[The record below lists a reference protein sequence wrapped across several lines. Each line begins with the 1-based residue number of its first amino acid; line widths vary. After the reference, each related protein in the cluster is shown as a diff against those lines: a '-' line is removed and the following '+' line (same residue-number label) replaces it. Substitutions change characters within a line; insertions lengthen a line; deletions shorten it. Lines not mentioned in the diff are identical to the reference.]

1 MKKYLKGKN
10 VLAAI
15 LCATMML
22 GIVPFTVFAA
32 NTDENLYTKK
42 QIFFRENLQSCKK
55 GCVILDKIMPC
66 V

>member
-15 LCATMML
+15 LCATLML

-32 NTDENLYTKK
+32 NTDENLYTKN
-42 QIFFRENLQSCKK
+42 QI
-55 GCVILDKIMPC
+55 
-66 V
+66 

>member
-15 LCATMML
+15 LCATLML

-32 NTDENLYTKK
+32 NTDENLLYKKSNINIGSIPKSGTYTGRNY
-42 QIFFRENLQSCKK
+42 I
-55 GCVILDKIMPC
+55 
-66 V
+66 